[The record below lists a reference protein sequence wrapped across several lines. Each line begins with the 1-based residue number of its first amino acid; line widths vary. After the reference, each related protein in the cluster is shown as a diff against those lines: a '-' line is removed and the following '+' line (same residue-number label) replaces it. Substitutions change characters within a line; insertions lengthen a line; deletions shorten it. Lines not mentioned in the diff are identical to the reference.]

1 MSWMDGLEAEK
12 YDRTYT
18 DWQLA
23 RRIAPYFLAQR
34 ERLLLAV
41 LLVMMMAGAGV
52 GEPIL
57 VSRGID
63 WIRVDDRL
71 RVVVF
76 LVTAVL
82 AIGGICWWFLRWAHR
97 KLMARLVG
105 EVVRRMQTEAF
116 SAAVGHDLAFYD
128 QTESGKVVSRITS
141 DTQEFSDLI
150 EQVTHIFYQLVE
162 IVVLMAV
169 LLQIQVRMT
178 LWLLAV
184 VPLVLAFAVGFRFI
198 ARSMT
203 RRGMRAIADV
213 NASVKESVAGIA
225 VTKNFRQEAAMY
237 AEFDAINRRSYGA
250 NLWRGLTMNM
260 VFPILAGIG
269 GIGVGIVVYQGG
281 LNVME
286 GAISVGAWYLFMQS
300 LDRVMYPMMHLS
312 SFWTQVQSG
321 LAAAERI
328 FALIDADPSVI
339 QTGNEPVPEVQGEI
353 RFEGVSFRYREQ
365 EPVLE
370 DFDLCIRPGET
381 VAFVGHT
388 GAGKSSLVRLV
399 ARFYE
404 FQQGCIRLDGRDL
417 RQVDLHAYRHHLG
430 IVPQI
435 PFLFSGTVLDNI
447 RYGRPDATREEI
459 EAIANRI
466 GNGEWLHALPGGLD
480 APVGE
485 RGALLSLGQRQLV
498 ALVRVLVRRPR
509 IFLLDEATASV
520 DPFTERQIQ
529 EAIGLILERT
539 TSILIAHR
547 LSTVRAADRILV
559 LDHGRILEEGTH
571 DRLLA
576 AGGHY
581 AELYNTY
588 FRHQSLEYV
597 ETIHARLKGAGAT
610 GTVEPDTNGGLACN

>member
-1 MSWMDGLEAEK
+1 MGWMDGLEAEK
-12 YDRTYT
+12 YDRTYS

-23 RRIAPYFLAQR
+23 RRVAPYFLAQR
-34 ERLLLAV
+34 ERLFLAV
-41 LLVMMMAGAGV
+41 LLVMLMAGAGV

-57 VSRGID
+57 VSHGLD
-63 WIRVDDRL
+63 WIRVDGRL
-71 RVVVF
+71 RVILF

-82 AIGGICWWFLRWAHR
+82 VIGGLCWWFLRWAHR
-97 KLMARLVG
+97 RLMARLVG
-105 EVVRRMQTEAF
+105 EVVRRMQTDAF

-150 EQVTHIFYQLVE
+150 EQVTHLFYQIIE
-162 IVVLMAV
+162 IVILMVV

-178 LWLLAV
+178 LWLLTV
-184 VPLVLAFAVGFRFI
+184 VPLVLTFAIGFRFV
-198 ARSMT
+198 ARNLT

-213 NASVKESVAGIA
+213 NSSVKESVAGIA
-225 VTKNFRQEAAMY
+225 VTKNFRQEAAVY
-237 AEFDAINRRSYGA
+237 AEFDSINRRSYGA
-250 NLWRGLTMNM
+250 NLWRGLIMNM
-260 VFPILAGIG
+260 VFPILTGIG

-281 LNVME
+281 LHVLE
-286 GAISVGAWYLFMQS
+286 GAITVGAWYLFMQS
-300 LDRVMYPMMHLS
+300 LDRVMYPMMQLS

-339 QTGNEPVPEVQGEI
+339 QTANEPVPEVQGEV
-353 RFEGVSFRYREQ
+353 RFEHVSFRYREQ

-370 DFDLCIRPGET
+370 DFGLTIQPGET

-404 FQQGCIRLDGRDL
+404 FQEGCIRLDGRDL

-466 GNGEWLHALPGGLD
+466 GEGEWLRALPGGLD
-480 APVGE
+480 AHVGE

-498 ALVRVLVRRPR
+498 ALVRVLVRKPR

-529 EAIGLILERT
+529 EAIKLVLERT

-547 LSTVRAADRILV
+547 LSTVRAADRIIV

-588 FRHQSLEYV
+588 FRHQSLDYV
-597 ETIHARLKGAGAT
+597 ETIHARLTGAGTASS
-610 GTVEPDTNGGLACN
+610 V

>member
-12 YDRTYT
+12 YDRTYS

-23 RRIAPYFLAQR
+23 RRVAPYFLAQR
-34 ERLLLAV
+34 ERLLLAI

-63 WIRVDDRL
+63 WIRVDNRL

-82 AIGGICWWFLRWAHR
+82 VIGGVCWWFLRWAHR

-281 LNVME
+281 LNVMA

-339 QTGNEPVPEVQGEI
+339 QTGSEPVPEVQGEI

-404 FQQGCIRLDGRDL
+404 FQEGCIRLDGQDL
-417 RQVDLHAYRHHLG
+417 RRVDLHAYRHHLG

-466 GNGEWLHALPGGLD
+466 GNGEWLRALPGGLD
-480 APVGE
+480 AHVGE

-571 DRLLA
+571 DCLLA

-597 ETIHARLKGAGAT
+597 ETIHARLRGQT
-610 GTVEPDTNGGLACN
+610 SP